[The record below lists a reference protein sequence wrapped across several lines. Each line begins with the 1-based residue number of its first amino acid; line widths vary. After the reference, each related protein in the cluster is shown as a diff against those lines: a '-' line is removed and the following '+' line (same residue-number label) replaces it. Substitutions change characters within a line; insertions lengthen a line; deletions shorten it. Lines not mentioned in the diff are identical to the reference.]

1 MAEPYPVE
9 LRMRVVD
16 AYLSGEGSYAAV
28 GAIYKVGEASVK
40 RWVKLFERTGRVD
53 ATPKGGGRVS
63 DVDTAE
69 IEAIV
74 ARLGDANA
82 GEITAEYN
90 RRRRGE
96 ARRHVSSIKRA
107 LYRAGFVVKKNES
120 DRWSSSG
127 PMSPQSAKRSRGSSV
142 VSLSKSSY
150 SSTNLDSTS
159 R

>member
-16 AYLSGEGSYAAV
+16 AYLSGEGSYATV
-28 GAIYKVGEASVK
+28 GTAYRVGEASVK
-40 RWVKLFERTGRVD
+40 RWVKLFKRTGGVA

-90 RRRRGE
+90 RRRRGG

-127 PMSPQSAKRSRGSSV
+127 PTSSQGGRRSRA
-142 VSLSKSSY
+142 
-150 SSTNLDSTS
+150 
-159 R
+159 